1 MRVKHALAASA
12 AALLLTTS
20 GFAMAQQTTPGVTD
34 PGRPG
39 AQSDR
44 PATGGAAMPADR
56 SSASLARGTLHE
68 IKDDKAMVQ
77 ALSINAKDLSGMDVY
92 GSDGKKIGDV
102 DKVLAD
108 SSNSVKAVT
117 MDVGGFLGIGS
128 REVVIPIERLQKGT
142 EKDRLQVT
150 MTKDEIQKLDRWEDA
165 DRGDAARRNPSA
177 AETPRTT
184 PPATQPSR

>member
-1 MRVKHALAASA
+1 
-12 AALLLTTS
+12 
-20 GFAMAQQTTPGVTD
+20 MAQQTTPGVTD
-34 PGRPG
+34 PGRAG

-44 PATGGAAMPADR
+44 PATGGAALPADR

-68 IKDDKAMVQ
+68 IKDNNAMVQ
-77 ALSINAKDLSGMDVY
+77 ALNINAKDLSGMDIY

-102 DKVLAD
+102 DKVLGD

-117 MDVGGFLGIGS
+117 MDVGGFLGMGS

-165 DRGDAARRNPSA
+165 DRGNAARRNPSA
-177 AETPRTT
+177 AETPSTT